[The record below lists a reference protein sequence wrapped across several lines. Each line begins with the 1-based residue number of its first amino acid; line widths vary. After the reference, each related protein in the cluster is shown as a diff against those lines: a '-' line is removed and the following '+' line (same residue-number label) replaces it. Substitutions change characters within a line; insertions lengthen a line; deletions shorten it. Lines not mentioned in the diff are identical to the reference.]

1 MLKTYIKIAWRSL
14 RKNRL
19 YTAVNMIGL
28 TLGIASCLLIGIYI
42 LNELSYDRFHKNGTD
57 IVRVTMEYNGGNA
70 VTKTAVTGTKVGPEF
85 SRSFPEVQSFV
96 RTYKYPVTVGYQE
109 KVFEEKQFLFADST
123 FFSIFSFPLVE
134 GNAQT
139 ALNAPDKIVLSQSTA
154 RKYFG
159 NESAIGKTLR
169 VGDNRTFIVSAVAA
183 DCPNNSQI
191 KFDFIAAF
199 TSLNASKRE
208 DWWTANYYT
217 YLQLKPGTN
226 LALFSNRVAAFM
238 KQVTTQLDMG
248 PAGYLTYHLE
258 PLLSVHL
265 HSLLDALEP
274 GNNIVYIYVLALVAI
289 LILIIACINY
299 TNLAT
304 AQSTKRIAEIGVR
317 KVLGA
322 EKSELFRQFIGES
335 ILITFIAILTS
346 VLIAYILLP
355 YFNTLTSLNFTPADL
370 AAPRVLLLLLVL
382 WVSVGFLSGAY
393 PALLLSNL
401 QLAKVLKSG
410 FSFTSKGNGL
420 RKSLIVLQFTI
431 SLFLIIVTVIIIQ
444 QLSYIRNKD
453 LGYNK
458 DHIIVLPVDH
468 KMLPNYDAI
477 KQAIAAVPGVIKV
490 TGAYEGPQNIQW
502 GDGLSKGEGKQ
513 NSDISV
519 NAIPV
524 DEDFVSTLNLKIIA
538 GSDYTRADVQQ
549 IDTSNGGANLHFPYI
564 LNESAVRAL
573 GWKPEEAIGQTI
585 SKNVSG
591 VVKAVVKDFH
601 FKSLHETISPLVIF
615 LDKSSLQVM
624 MVKIDGKST
633 AQTLSQLENTW
644 KQRVGHRPFE
654 YHFLD
659 EDYNALYQNEQ
670 RTAGIFSTFSAIAI
684 MLACLGL
691 FALTA
696 YAVVQRTKEIG
707 IRKVLGAGITDI
719 IGLLSKDFLLLVGI
733 ALLIACP
740 LAWTAGN
747 KWLQAF
753 SYRIS
758 INWWVFIAAG
768 LATLIIALLTISL
781 QAVKAARA
789 NPVESLHAD

>member
-14 RKNRL
+14 KKNRL
-19 YTAVNMIGL
+19 YTSVNMIGL

-42 LNELSYDRFHKNGTD
+42 LNEVNYDRFHKNGND
-57 IVRVTMEYNGGNA
+57 IVRVTMEYNGGDA

-96 RTYKYPVTVGYQE
+96 RTFKYTRVVTYQE
-109 KVFEEKQFLFADST
+109 KAFEEKKFLYADSA
-123 FFSIFSFPLVE
+123 FFSVFSFPLIE
-134 GNAQT
+134 GSAAS
-139 ALNAPDKIVLSQSTA
+139 ALNAPDKIVLSESTA
-154 RKYFG
+154 KKYFG
-159 NESAIGKTLR
+159 KESALGKTLR
-169 VGDNRTFIVSAVAA
+169 VGEKQTFIVSAVAA

-208 DWWTANYYT
+208 NWWTANYYT
-217 YLQLKPGTN
+217 YLQLKPGTD
-226 LALFSNRVAAFM
+226 LAHFSNRVSAFM
-238 KQVTTQLDMG
+238 KQVTTKLDMG
-248 PAGYLTYHLE
+248 PAGYLTYHME
-258 PLLSVHL
+258 PLFSVHL
-265 HSLLDALEP
+265 HSPLDGLEP
-274 GNNIVYIYVLALVAI
+274 GNNIAYIYVLALVAI
-289 LILIIACINY
+289 LILVIACINY

-322 EKSELFRQFIGES
+322 ERSELFRQFMGES
-335 ILITFIAILTS
+335 ILMTFIAIILS

-355 YFNTLTSLNFTPADL
+355 YFNTLTNLSFTPADL

-393 PALLLSNL
+393 PALLLANL

-431 SLFLIIVTVIIIQ
+431 SLFLIIVTAVIVQ

-453 LGYNK
+453 LGYDK
-458 DHIIVLPVDH
+458 DHIVVLPVDN
-468 KMLPNYDAI
+468 KMLSNYDAI
-477 KQAIAAVPGVIKV
+477 KQAIASVPGVIKV
-490 TGAYEGPQNIQW
+490 TGAYEGPENIEW
-502 GDGLSKGEGKQ
+502 GDGISKGEGKQ
-513 NSDISV
+513 NSDITV

-524 DEDFVSTLNLKIIA
+524 DEDFVSTMNLKIIA
-538 GSDYTRADVQQ
+538 GTDYTRADLQQ

-591 VVKAVVKDFH
+591 VVKAVVKDFN

-615 LDKSSLQVM
+615 LDKSLIQVM
-624 MVKIDGKST
+624 MVKIDGKAT
-633 AQTLSQLENTW
+633 AQTLAQLENTW
-644 KQRVGHRPFE
+644 KQRVNHRPFE

-670 RTAGIFSTFSAIAI
+670 RTAGIFSTFSGIAI

-747 KWLQAF
+747 KWLEAF
-753 SYRIS
+753 SYRIN
-758 INWWVFIAAG
+758 IQWWVFIVAG
-768 LATLIIALLTISL
+768 IATLIIALFTISL
-781 QAVKAARA
+781 QALKAARA
-789 NPVESLHAD
+789 NPVDSLHAD